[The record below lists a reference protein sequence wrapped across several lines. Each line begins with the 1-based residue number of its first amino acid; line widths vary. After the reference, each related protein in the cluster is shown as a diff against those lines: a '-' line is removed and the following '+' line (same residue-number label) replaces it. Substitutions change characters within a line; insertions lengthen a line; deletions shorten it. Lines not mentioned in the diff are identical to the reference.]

1 MPLKRRTRTL
11 GVVSIVAFS
20 HAILAAGIGKGG
32 SGLRAAHSGN
42 SGIGV
47 VTMTMVVAIDGPG
60 GSGKSTVASR
70 LAALLFLPML
80 STGLYF
86 RTVAWGLSS
95 EGLLDE
101 DDIADE
107 IDGWFDDHEVAVDG
121 QVGLL
126 DGRALDEELR
136 SRRVQ
141 EILSQLSANPTV
153 RRRILN
159 LERAEIEKL
168 GSCVVEGR
176 DIGSVVWPEAVCKF
190 YLVARLKVRLERRP
204 EEGLQLLDRDLKDAT
219 RYHAPLKIAEDAFVI
234 DNSDEPLDVLIARLS
249 DLVKIRTESC

>member
-1 MPLKRRTRTL
+1 M
-11 GVVSIVAFS
+11 VSIAAVS
-20 HAILAAGIGKGG
+20 PAILAAGIRKVG
-32 SGLRAAHSGN
+32 SGLHAAHSGT
-42 SGIGV
+42 SGMGV
-47 VTMTMVVAIDGPG
+47 CTMTTVVAIDGPG

-70 LAALLFLPML
+70 LAAHLFLPML

-95 EGLLDE
+95 DVLVDE
-101 DDIADE
+101 DEIADE
-107 IDGWFDDHEVAVDG
+107 IDGWFDDHEIAVEG

-153 RRRILN
+153 RRRILD

-176 DIGSVVWPEAVCKF
+176 DIGSVVWPDAICKF

-204 EEGLQLLDRDLKDAT
+204 EEGLQLVDRDLNDAT

-234 DNSDEPLDVLIARLS
+234 DNSDESLDVLIARMS
-249 DLVKIRTESC
+249 DLVKIRAKSC